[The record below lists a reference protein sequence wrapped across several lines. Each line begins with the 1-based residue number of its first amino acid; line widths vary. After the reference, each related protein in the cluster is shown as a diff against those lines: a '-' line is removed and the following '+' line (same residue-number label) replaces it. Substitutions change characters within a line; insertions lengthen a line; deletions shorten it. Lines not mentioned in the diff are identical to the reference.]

1 MASQADKLSPIFKS
15 LRPNEAPLASVATA
29 AGKDAEQRWPLFRAI
44 APVKPSAAPSLT
56 EEEKTN
62 RASSKTTAGS
72 QRAPA
77 LSMPGL
83 NEQLAQGLS
92 KMVGR
97 KPSSRAG
104 SRAQSKSSA
113 RSAAPV
119 SVEPNPQ
126 AEAAP
131 ILLAKAPL
139 EPAPISRPSP
149 KAPTQVAPDLPPPVR
164 LPIAPRLPP
173 EPIAQAVPMLQTR
186 STPPSEPAEPPAKLT
201 LAKVAPKL
209 SAAPA
214 SASVSA
220 QVLISAPVA
229 PAAKIS
235 MAKATV
241 VQEAQ
246 RSTESL
252 KSLFG
257 RLQAPKKPESQT
269 SSVKKSSF
277 LGRLARR

>member
-1 MASQADKLSPIFKS
+1 
-15 LRPNEAPLASVATA
+15 
-29 AGKDAEQRWPLFRAI
+29 
-44 APVKPSAAPSLT
+44 
-56 EEEKTN
+56 
-62 RASSKTTAGS
+62 
-72 QRAPA
+72 
-77 LSMPGL
+77 
-83 NEQLAQGLS
+83 
-92 KMVGR
+92 
-97 KPSSRAG
+97 
-104 SRAQSKSSA
+104 
-113 RSAAPV
+113 
-119 SVEPNPQ
+119 
-126 AEAAP
+126 
-131 ILLAKAPL
+131 
-139 EPAPISRPSP
+139 
-149 KAPTQVAPDLPPPVR
+149 
-164 LPIAPRLPP
+164 
-173 EPIAQAVPMLQTR
+173 MLQTR

-220 QVLISAPVA
+220 QVLSSAPVA